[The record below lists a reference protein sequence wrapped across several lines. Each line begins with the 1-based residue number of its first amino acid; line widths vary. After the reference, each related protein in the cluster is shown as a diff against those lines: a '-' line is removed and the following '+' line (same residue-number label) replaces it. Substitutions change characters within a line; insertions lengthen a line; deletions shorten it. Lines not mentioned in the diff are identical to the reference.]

1 MGIEADTLR
10 GTPTLVNELLGFDKV
25 HLCRNSSCSED
36 GQHFKVYGLARQFNP
51 ERFQLQLAAAGARD
65 AGQTLW
71 TWVWKGSLKVG
82 HKIADFGSESETED
96 KACVAFKVR
105 WSSNQGEELLSDRPC
120 KHAGTEHVALLLEDQ
135 FGVEDSVVLC
145 PTHASRYL
153 SKRMVEKCSMVG
165 CKRVANV
172 STGGIRMCTQHEAEQ
187 QAPAARPSRSRS
199 RERRPSFPREDGGER
214 LDLEDEGDKG
224 RVRGGEMQALID
236 EIRDLR
242 SAIPTKEAGEEGSK
256 RRRQSSRSPGNTPKS
271 SVHRSLAKL
280 GMLDSPDIE
289 DKPNWLEELF
299 ERYMDGKS
307 LNIGEDQVR
316 KGMCEKYG
324 ISNMSEMARAL
335 FGLASLEQSKGQK
348 GLTKFLSKWRTEFEE
363 IEEPSFGS
371 EGMPS
376 RSWSVVS
383 ESPPK
388 PAEPPGLGAQVT
400 EVGGPPMRIAPPGV
414 FGRRPVEDRKA
425 GAVTSGG
432 DSMATLAQAIQH
444 QTAELASLVK
454 AQHEGGQHPAGTLKG
469 LNRQSEE
476 LVFLVR
482 ACDQYHVAVCP
493 GEVGAG
499 LANGLLS
506 AQSGAATKLRGLG
519 FRQKVTARLAI
530 GLAGPYWGAHEKHT
544 LFAADFIHYSDA
556 ELDAF
561 TLEKQAK
568 SGSEQRPAQP
578 TRIEDWESRVRRQ
591 NEIWKLV
598 YGSEWGEVREF
609 ALTTLVQWH
618 HGSPHQWPLNVVMDV
633 WEELHWRFFEE
644 LKDVL
649 RALKKEARRET
660 LSLQEIRFYALLPG
674 PDGQAWLSLPP
685 SM

>member
-1 MGIEADTLR
+1 MPRGIWVNAWLTSV
-10 GTPTLVNELLGFDKV
+10 PWLVV
-25 HLCRNSSCSED
+25 
-36 GQHFKVYGLARQFNP
+36 
-51 ERFQLQLAAAGARD
+51 
-65 AGQTLW
+65 
-71 TWVWKGSLKVG
+71 KGSLMFPRGAYVCVLSMKPNNKHQQLAPVAHVHEKG
-82 HKIADFGSESETED
+82 GRVSHAKTEEKGWILRMRETKGEFVEEKCRLWLMRSET
-96 KACVAFKVR
+96 
-105 WSSNQGEELLSDRPC
+105 W
-120 KHAGTEHVALLLEDQ
+120 
-135 FGVEDSVVLC
+135 GVLY
-145 PTHASRYL
+145 PRR
-153 SKRMVEKCSMVG
+153 KQEKKG
-165 CKRVANV
+165 
-172 STGGIRMCTQHEAEQ
+172 
-187 QAPAARPSRSRS
+187 AR
-199 RERRPSFPREDGGER
+199 
-214 LDLEDEGDKG
+214 
-224 RVRGGEMQALID
+224 
-236 EIRDLR
+236 
-242 SAIPTKEAGEEGSK
+242 K
-256 RRRQSSRSPGNTPKS
+256 RRQPSRSPGNTPKS

-289 DKPNWLEELF
+289 DKPNWLEEFF

-324 ISNMSEMARAL
+324 VSMSEMARAL

-388 PAEPPGLGAQVT
+388 PAEPPGLGTQVT

-425 GAVTSGG
+425 GAVTGGG

-506 AQSGAATKLRGLG
+506 APEWCSNKTTWFGL
-519 FRQKVTARLAI
+519 
-530 GLAGPYWGAHEKHT
+530 
-544 LFAADFIHYSDA
+544 
-556 ELDAF
+556 
-561 TLEKQAK
+561 
-568 SGSEQRPAQP
+568 
-578 TRIEDWESRVRRQ
+578 
-591 NEIWKLV
+591 
-598 YGSEWGEVREF
+598 
-609 ALTTLVQWH
+609 
-618 HGSPHQWPLNVVMDV
+618 
-633 WEELHWRFFEE
+633 
-644 LKDVL
+644 
-649 RALKKEARRET
+649 
-660 LSLQEIRFYALLPG
+660 
-674 PDGQAWLSLPP
+674 
-685 SM
+685 